1 MSLLHFSRWKTFS
14 ILATVIIGLL
24 LALPNAFTE
33 TQRDNFIK
41 NIPESMPFGGVIASL
56 ADNSVNLGLDLQGGA
71 HMLLEVD
78 SDSVLTN
85 ERRNQKDSM
94 KAVLRKEGILTT
106 GVTDKGDDLVA
117 EIRDEKDV
125 AAALRILKGL
135 EENIGNQ
142 LAGGK
147 TVEVTSIGNKQ
158 IQLSIT
164 DDNIQ
169 AIKDRT
175 IAQSIEVLR
184 RRIDPQG
191 TTEMTLAKE
200 GSDRILLQVP
210 GAKNIDDI
218 KKRINES
225 ANLSFHLV
233 DDASN
238 NPRTVELARD
248 RGILPAGTMLRP
260 YPEFQSELIIIERSR
275 ITGECLTSAKEGLH
289 PENRNPIMN
298 FTFNNRCAN
307 LFSKMTAENIGKRFA
322 VLLNDVIITAPN
334 IRGAIPGGK
343 GFIEGGFAS
352 VGEARELAL
361 LINAGALP
369 AKLNIVEE
377 RSVGAELGADAIRA
391 GKIASII
398 GLVGVALFMWISY
411 GLRFG
416 TIANLALSTNIVLIA
431 AALSFLGS
439 TLTLPGIAGIILTI
453 GMAVDA
459 NVLIFERIREEAHNG
474 RPPVNAIETGYRRS
488 FAPIL
493 DANITTLI
501 AAITLYFVG
510 SGPVRGFAVTLAI
523 GIVMSVFTAVIFA
536 RLITATWLRGTR
548 PKTLPI

>member
-1 MSLLHFSRWKTFS
+1 MSLLHFSKWKTFY
-14 ILATVIIGLL
+14 ILSVVILGILF
-24 LALPNAFTE
+24 ALPNVLGE
-33 TQRDNFIK
+33 TQRENLPGFMQDSI
-41 NIPESMPFGGVIASL
+41 
-56 ADNSVNLGLDLQGGA
+56 NLGLDLQGGA

-85 ERRNQKDSM
+85 ERKNQKANMQST
-94 KAVLRKEGILTT
+94 LREEGIRILEVREE
-106 GVTDKGDDLVA
+106 GDKLVA
-117 EIRDEKDV
+117 YIREGQDMNKAFQV
-125 AAALRILKGL
+125 LKNL
-135 EENIGNQ
+135 EENLSGQINSGKNIQVERDGNN
-142 LAGGK
+142 K
-147 TVEVTSIGNKQ
+147 VEVT
-158 IQLSIT
+158 IT
-164 DDNIQ
+164 KENVQ

-200 GSDRILLQVP
+200 GADRILLQVP

-218 KKRINES
+218 KNKINES

-233 DDASN
+233 HSGSN
-238 NPRTVELARD
+238 DQRVMQLAIE
-248 RGILPAGTMLRP
+248 RGITPAGSILLP
-260 YPEFQSELIIIERSR
+260 YPEFSNNLLVMERTR
-275 ITGECLTSAKEGLH
+275 ITGECLSSAKEGLH
-289 PENRNPIMN
+289 PEQNNPIMN
-298 FTFNNRCAN
+298 FKFNNRCAN
-307 LFSKMTAENIGKRFA
+307 LFGKLTSENVGNRFA
-322 VLLNDVIITAPN
+322 VVLNNEIITAPN
-334 IRGAIPGGK
+334 IRSAITGGA

-352 VGEARELAL
+352 VGEARDLAL

-369 AKLNIVEE
+369 AKLDIVEE
-377 RSVGAELGADAIRA
+377 RTVGAELGADAIRA

-398 GLVGVALFMWISY
+398 GLIGVGLFMWISY

-416 TIANLALSTNIVLIA
+416 TIANLALGTNIILIA
-431 AALSFLGS
+431 GALSFLGS

-501 AAITLYFVG
+501 AAVTLYFVG

-523 GIVMSVFTAVIFA
+523 GIVMSVFTAVLFA